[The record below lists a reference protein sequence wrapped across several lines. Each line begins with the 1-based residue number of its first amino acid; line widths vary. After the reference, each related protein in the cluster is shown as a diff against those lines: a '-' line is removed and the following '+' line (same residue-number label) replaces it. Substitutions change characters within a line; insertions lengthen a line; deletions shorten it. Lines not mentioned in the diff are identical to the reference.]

1 MKEAKALREQ
11 SGEREDACMH
21 THRNMLMKMKKHAG
35 LSCMV
40 VLETSVGWKQRAEVC

>member
-1 MKEAKALREQ
+1 
-11 SGEREDACMH
+11 
-21 THRNMLMKMKKHAG
+21 MLMKMKKHAG